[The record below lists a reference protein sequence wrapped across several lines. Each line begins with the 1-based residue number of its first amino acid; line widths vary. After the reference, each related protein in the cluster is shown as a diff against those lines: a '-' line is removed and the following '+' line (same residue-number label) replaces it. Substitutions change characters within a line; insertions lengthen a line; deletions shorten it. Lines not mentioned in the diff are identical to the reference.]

1 MVGSLIGL
9 HQGKTPPKQ
18 TRQTLNYLEENCCV
32 LRASS
37 GDNLN
42 GGNSWPCGLLEGE
55 DIRKDEEGED
65 SISVH

>member
-1 MVGSLIGL
+1 MSEL
-9 HQGKTPPKQ
+9 H
-18 TRQTLNYLEENCCV
+18 

-42 GGNSWPCGLLEGE
+42 GGNPWPCGLLEGE